1 MSTQVTN
8 AFVQQYAAN
17 VMMLAQQKGSKLR
30 DTVRVENV
38 TGKQAFFDQI
48 GATAARRRTSRHADT
63 PRMDRPHLRR
73 RCSLEDFDWAD
84 MIDQEDKLR
93 LLIDPTST
101 YSKSAANAMGRA
113 MDEVIVD
120 AIRGTSYTGET
131 GSTAVTLPVGQKI
144 VEGGTT
150 GLTIAKLISAKRVM
164 DTADVDGEGRYIA
177 VTSDQLEDLLN
188 ATQVTSADYNTV
200 KALVQG
206 ELETFLGFNFIRVD
220 GLRIDGTKIIPPT
233 VGGGLI
239 RACVAW
245 QRDQVV
251 LGVGAQPQARI
262 SERADKNYA
271 MQVFYS
277 MSVGATRMQEVGVV
291 EIQAYHT

>member
-1 MSTQVTN
+1 MSTQVTT

-30 DTVRVENV
+30 DAVRVENV

-48 GATAARRRTSRHADT
+48 GATAARRRTSRHSDT
-63 PRMDRPHLRR
+63 PRMDTPHARR

-84 MIDQEDKLR
+84 MIDQEDKVR

-101 YSKSAANAMGRA
+101 YAKSAANAMGRA

-120 AIRGTSYTGET
+120 AIRGTAFTGET
-131 GSTAVTLPVGQKI
+131 GSTSVTLPAGQKI
-144 VEGGTT
+144 AAGGT
-150 GLTIAKLISAKRVM
+150 GLTMAKLIATKKLM
-164 DTADVDGEGRYIA
+164 DQSDIDSEGRYIA
-177 VTSDQLEDLLN
+177 VTSAQLADLLN
-188 ATQVTSADYNTV
+188 TTQITSADYNSV

-206 ELETFLGFNFIRVD
+206 DVETFLGFNFIRVD
-220 GLRIDGTKIIPPT
+220 GLRIDGTKIVPIIT
-233 VGGGLI
+233 ATD

-251 LGVGAQPQARI
+251 LGIGAQPSARI

-271 MQVFYS
+271 TQVFYS
-277 MSVGATRMQEVGVV
+277 MSIGAARLQESGVV
-291 EIQAYHT
+291 EVGCFE

>member
-1 MSTQVTN
+1 MSTQVTT

-30 DTVRVENV
+30 DAVRVENV

-48 GATAARRRTSRHADT
+48 GATAARRRTSRHSDT
-63 PRMDRPHLRR
+63 PRMDTPHQRR

-84 MIDQEDKLR
+84 MIDQEDKVR

-101 YSKSAANAMGRA
+101 YSKAAANAMGRA

-120 AIRGTSYTGET
+120 AIRGTAFTGET
-131 GSTAVTLPVGQKI
+131 GSTQVVLPAGQKI
-144 VEGGTT
+144 AAGGT
-150 GLTIAKLISAKRVM
+150 GLTLAKLVSTKKLM
-164 DTADVDGEGRYIA
+164 DAADIDNEGRYIA
-177 VTSDQLEDLLN
+177 VTAEQLEDLLN
-188 ATQVTSADYNTV
+188 NTTVTSSDYNSV

-220 GLRIDGTKIIPPT
+220 GLRIDGSKLLPIIT
-233 VGGGLI
+233 ASD

-251 LGVGAQPQARI
+251 LGIGAQPQARI

-271 MQVFYS
+271 TQVFYS

-291 EIQAYHT
+291 EVACQE

>member
-1 MSTQVTN
+1 MSTQVTT

-30 DTVRVENV
+30 DAVRVENV

-48 GATAARRRTSRHADT
+48 GATAARRRTSRHSDT
-63 PRMDRPHLRR
+63 PRMDTPHARR

-93 LLIDPTST
+93 LLNDPTST
-101 YSKSAANAMGRA
+101 YAKSAANAMGRA

-131 GSTAVTLPVGQKI
+131 GSTAVVLPSGQKI
-144 VEGGTT
+144 AVGAA
-150 GLTIAKLISAKRVM
+150 GLTLAKLISAKKLL
-164 DTADVDGEGRYIA
+164 DASDVDNEGRYIA
-177 VTSDQLEDLLN
+177 VTSEQLEDLLGT
-188 ATQVTSADYNTV
+188 TQVTSADYNAV

-220 GLRIDGTKIIPPT
+220 GLRIDGTKILPT
-233 VGGGLI
+233 NGTD
-239 RACVAW
+239 RFCVAW
-245 QRDQVV
+245 QKDQVV
-251 LGVGAQPQARI
+251 LGIGAQPSARI
-262 SERADKNYA
+262 SERPDKNYA
-271 MQVFYS
+271 TQVFYS
-277 MSVGATRMQEVGVV
+277 MSIGATRMQEVGVV
-291 EIQAYHT
+291 EVACLE